1 MKTFTFYY
9 CSTCHVLAG
18 GLLPKN
24 LASTSQ
30 SSWHIMRK
38 GGDAMQCRLSKA
50 STLWITNFNGTS

>member
-24 LASTSQ
+24 LAFTGQ
-30 SSWHIMRK
+30 NSWHIMRK
-38 GGDAMQCRLSKA
+38 GGDAIPGVKS
-50 STLWITNFNGTS
+50 IHPVDN